1 MFKCQWLPLEHSK
14 LGLKMMV
21 KKSLK
26 SIKSDMMSPL
36 TNPLI
41 EPQTIQTTRRLVK
54 TGRAQNLLDP
64 STGELIAKSAIHT
77 IEEKDDENFVKVFAA
92 GIAASYELTKTAQK
106 VFQAVLRE
114 YEKTPMT
121 GGYADSVELYWFG
134 SGINGQSIGIS
145 ETTWNRGLRELLDKR
160 FLWPKTSSSYWTN
173 PALFFKGNR
182 VVFIKEYRRKSTV
195 TDRDPDTVD
204 LIAGKTDKEVQDEI

>member
-204 LIAGKTDKEVQDEI
+204 LIVGKTDRELNQI

>member
-1 MFKCQWLPLEHSK
+1 MSDQP
-14 LGLKMMV
+14 
-21 KKSLK
+21 SLK
-26 SIKSDMMSPL
+26 TIKLDMMSPL

-64 STGELIAKSAIHT
+64 ATGELIAKSAIHT

-121 GGYADSVELYWFG
+121 GGYADSEALYWFG
-134 SGINGQSIGIS
+134 AGLNGESVGIS
-145 ETTWNRGLRELLDKR
+145 ER
-160 FLWPKTSSSYWTN
+160 FLWPKSPSSYWTN

-182 VVFIKEYRRKSTV
+182 VIFIKEYRRKSV
-195 TDRDPDTVD
+195 PADRDPNTVD
-204 LIAGKTDKEVQDEI
+204 LINGKTDRELNQI

>member
-204 LIAGKTDKEVQDEI
+204 LIAGKTDRELNQV

>member
-1 MFKCQWLPLEHSK
+1 MSVQVTNLEKKVSEK
-14 LGLKMMV
+14 L
-21 KKSLK
+21 SLK

-36 TNPLI
+36 VNPLI

-145 ETTWNRGLRELLDKR
+145 ERTWTRGIKELLQKR
-160 FLWPKTSSSYWTN
+160 FLWPKSPTSYWTN

-182 VVFIKEYRRKSTV
+182 VVFIKEYRRKSTE
-195 TDRDPDTVD
+195 TDRDPNTVD
-204 LIAGKTDKEVQDEI
+204 LITGKTDRELNQV